1 MAKRRCDMVYI
12 YLTENDP
19 MKTTDEKIVELAKYH
34 LSRLFLTLESENAFK
49 IGRLERGK
57 PYFSNMLDVHF
68 SVSHSD
74 DVFAFA
80 IADVPVGI
88 DVQKIKHRPDEE
100 ERCLKIARRYFHTEE
115 IAAVEGRLESFWD
128 YRGIVSTFYKIWC
141 GKEAYVK
148 LSGKGIDGDFSKFSV
163 ISTEKDVWWA
173 DDGEYAVAY
182 CTEEYGCA
190 ETVRLFK
197 ENKDDTILH
206 SPWRSYL
213 QSGSADSS
221 RTQTS

>member
-1 MAKRRCDMVYI
+1 MVYI

-19 MKTTDEKIVELAKYH
+19 SKSTDEKIVELAKYH
-34 LSRLFLTLESENAFK
+34 LSRLRMTLDSEDAFR

-80 IADVPVGI
+80 IADAPVGI
-88 DVQKIKHRPDEE
+88 DVQKIKRRPDEE
-100 ERCLKIARRYFHTEE
+100 ERCRRIARRFFHPEE
-115 IAAVEGRLESFWD
+115 IAAMEGECEHFPD
-128 YRGIVSTFYKIWC
+128 YRGGVSTFYKIWC

-148 LSGKGIDGDFSKFSV
+148 LSGKGIDGDFPKFSV
-163 ISTEKDVWWA
+163 ISTQKDVWWA
-173 DDGEYAVAY
+173 DYGEYAVAY

-190 ETVRLFK
+190 ETIKLFK
-197 ENKDDTILH
+197 ENRNDTFLH

-213 QSGSADSS
+213 
-221 RTQTS
+221 

>member
-1 MAKRRCDMVYI
+1 MVYI

-19 MKTTDEKIVELAKYH
+19 AKTTDEKIVGLAKYH
-34 LSRLFLTLESENAFK
+34 LSRLRMSLDSDDAFR

-74 DVFAFA
+74 DIFAFA
-80 IADVPVGI
+80 MSDVPVGI

-100 ERCLKIARRYFHTEE
+100 ERCRRIANRFFHPEE
-115 IAAVEGRLESFWD
+115 IAAMEGERDQLFD
-128 YRGIVSTFYKIWC
+128 YRGVVSAFYKIWC
-141 GKEAYVK
+141 SKEAYVK

-163 ISTEKDVWWA
+163 FSSQKYIWRA
-173 DDGEYAVAY
+173 DYGEYAIAF
-182 CTEEYGCA
+182 CTDEYSCS
-190 ETVRLFK
+190 ETKKLFK
-197 ENKDDTILH
+197 ENKNDTLLH

-213 QSGSADSS
+213 QS
-221 RTQTS
+221 

>member
-1 MAKRRCDMVYI
+1 MVYI

-19 MKTTDEKIVELAKYH
+19 ARTTNEKIVELAKYH
-34 LSRLFLTLESENAFK
+34 LSRLRMTLESEDAFE

-88 DVQKIKHRPDEE
+88 DVQKIRKRPDEE
-100 ERCLKIARRYFHTEE
+100 DRCRRIARRFFHPEE
-115 IAAVEGRLESFWD
+115 IARMEGENDGTSF
-128 YRGIVSTFYKIWC
+128 YTGVVSTFYKIWC

-163 ISTEKDVWWA
+163 YSSDKDVWWS
-173 DDGEYAVAY
+173 DYGEYAVAF
-182 CTEEYGCA
+182 CTDEYSCA
-190 ETVRLFK
+190 EVVKYFK
-197 ENKDDTILH
+197 ENKNDTLLH

-213 QSGSADSS
+213 QS
-221 RTQTS
+221 